1 MTIIIMIYNLEKN
14 IQQFNDLRCVKV
26 ITVIVNTLLLV
37 GTISSII
44 TGFGLANYLK
54 VWNSNNLSVSLIL
67 IMPMYISNL
76 ALKELFK
83 R

>member
-26 ITVIVNTLLLV
+26 ITVIVNTLLVV

-44 TGFGLANYLK
+44 TGFGLATYLK